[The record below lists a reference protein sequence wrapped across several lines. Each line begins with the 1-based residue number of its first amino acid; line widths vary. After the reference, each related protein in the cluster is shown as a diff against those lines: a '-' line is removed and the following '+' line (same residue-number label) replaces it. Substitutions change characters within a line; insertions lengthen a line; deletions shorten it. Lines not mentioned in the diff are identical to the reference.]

1 MKRNKTT
8 DLRKLSIYGFELV
21 TGGHNFFALL
31 DIDIT
36 NLRTFLREKRREG
49 TGGSLLSLV
58 LKAIG
63 KCLQEFPEF
72 NSMID
77 LKHTTTFEQVDL
89 NIPIEIED
97 GGKNITK
104 QCIIRNITH
113 KTITEIDQEI
123 TNAKTSKNEDKGY
136 VASPFIRKMLT
147 SLPLPLVRF
156 IFTKILHNHRL
167 VQELSG
173 TIFVT
178 SVSMF
183 SQVPGYI
190 IPYIGGPKAVSFA
203 LGSVIKKP
211 VVANDEIKIR
221 EMYSITVAFNH
232 DIIDGAPA
240 ARFINRFRE
249 LLEKSYAELL

>member
-1 MKRNKTT
+1 MKREKTT

-31 DIDIT
+31 DIDVT

-63 KCLQEFPEF
+63 RCLQEFPEF

-97 GGKNITK
+97 GGKSITK
-104 QCIIRNITH
+104 QCIIRDINH
-113 KTITEIDQEI
+113 KTITEIDHEI
-123 TNAKTSKNEDKGY
+123 TSAKTNKSEDKGY
-136 VASPFIRKMLT
+136 VASPFTRKILT
-147 SLPLPLVRF
+147 SLPLPLVRYVF
-156 IFTKILHNHRL
+156 RRILRNHKL

-183 SQVPGYI
+183 SKVPGYI
-190 IPYIGGPKAVSFA
+190 IPYIGGPKAISIA
-203 LGSVIKKP
+203 LGSITKKP
-211 VVANDEIKIR
+211 VVIQDEIKVR

-249 LLEKSYAELL
+249 FLEKSYAEIL